1 MSLWESTSRATWDL
15 FLTKYPEAL
24 AYACSRKVINY
35 FICFLSF
42 YNYDVFRK
50 LLLGEKVLIN

>member
-42 YNYDVFRK
+42 LTMMYSENCCWERK
-50 LLLGEKVLIN
+50 S